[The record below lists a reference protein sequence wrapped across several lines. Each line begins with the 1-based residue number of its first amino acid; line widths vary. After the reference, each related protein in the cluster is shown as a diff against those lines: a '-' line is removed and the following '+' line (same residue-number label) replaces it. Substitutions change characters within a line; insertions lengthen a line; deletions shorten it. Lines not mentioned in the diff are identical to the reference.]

1 METSS
6 RHIVTL
12 ALASCAFQL
21 IHLTPRPAVF
31 SFDNLAIPNGV
42 HSLVVDAPRFFH
54 SIECVIFFQHY
65 TRPRCCCTCSGC
77 AGSSGCLPVL
87 GQPHFASPFVRDHF
101 FSVAP
106 QHSDFTLQHH
116 FSCAVKSDFNES
128 RSSGQYFRLC
138 RMRGASLSAY
148 TAVGAITCTPI
159 HWSTRRT
166 QVTSCTHPPG
176 TAYSY
181 PLWTELRFLFSAVEN
196 GCCSSKFHNTTGL
209 RPASVIGR
217 GPLVVNKT
225 CSDHTSGRKP
235 GSQFFASGTFQ
246 FGLVTF

>member
-12 ALASCAFQL
+12 TLASCALQL

-42 HSLVVDAPRFFH
+42 HSLVVDAPRFFQ
-54 SIECVIFFQHY
+54 SV
-65 TRPRCCCTCSGC
+65 
-77 AGSSGCLPVL
+77 LPTV
-87 GQPHFASPFVRDHF
+87 
-101 FSVAP
+101 
-106 QHSDFTLQHH
+106 
-116 FSCAVKSDFNES
+116 
-128 RSSGQYFRLC
+128 

-166 QVTSCTHPPG
+166 QVTSCTHPPR
-176 TAYSY
+176 TRY
-181 PLWTELRFLFSAVEN
+181 PLWTELRFLLLAVEN

-217 GPLVVNKT
+217 GRFMSTKLA
-225 CSDHTSGRKP
+225 SDHASGRKP
-235 GSQFFASGTFQ
+235 ESQFFASGTFQ